1 MGEPARVRVDKW
13 LWYARFFKTRS
24 LASKIVAS
32 GVVRLNTDKI
42 SKPSAVVQPDD
53 VLTFPQGRV
62 IRVIRVLSIGS
73 RRGPAAEA
81 QGLYEDLT
89 PPSEAPENAPVHP
102 GQERSGRPTKKER
115 RELDA
120 ARRSGP

>member
-1 MGEPARVRVDKW
+1 MGEPTRVRVDKW

-32 GVVRLNTDKI
+32 GVVRLNADKI

-53 VLTFPQGRV
+53 VLTFPQGHL
-62 IRVIRVLSIGS
+62 IRVIRVTSIGT
-73 RRGPAAEA
+73 RRGPAMEA
-81 QGLYEDLT
+81 QELYEDLT
-89 PPSEAPENAPVHP
+89 PPGEAPEKAPVHP
-102 GQERSGRPTKKER
+102 GQDRSGRPTKKER